1 MKFKKIVMSIMGIG
15 LSLNLVGV
23 SPAYATD
30 NPLKD
35 SQEKE
40 QENLK
45 IFLIRLTKI
54 NPLA

>member
-45 IFLIRLTKI
+45 KKAQKEDISNK
-54 NPLA
+54 AD